1 MTRCTVNPD
10 LQNIKWK
17 YLRET
22 DNKYFDPRMNTSLKD
37 YLEVI
42 FPCNTFEYNI
52 SLKKDELPSDV
63 EYKRY
68 KCDALCRDLKLVV
81 EFDGLNHYM
90 DSHAVLNDI
99 KRDSWFESIGY
110 KTIRIPYWIQLSQ
123 HVVRDLF
130 GVDLE
135 DPLCEIA
142 YSFYNVFTQKVDLD
156 ILPGNMCELGRQR
169 FITEYY
175 KFSTDVRVQIDKD
188 LRKCL
193 RELYSKELA
202 EAALPEYLRRK
213 MALNFNV

>member
-10 LQNIKWK
+10 LQSIKWK

-81 EFDGLNHYM
+81 EFDGLNHYT
-90 DSHAVLNDI
+90 DSHAVLNDV
-99 KRDSWFESIGY
+99 KRDLWFESIGY
-110 KTIRIPYWIQLSQ
+110 KTTRIPYWIQLSQ
-123 HVVRDLF
+123 NVVRDLF
-130 GVDLE
+130 DVDLE

-142 YSFYNVFTQKVDLD
+142 YSFYNAFTQKVDLD

-193 RELYSKELA
+193 RELHSQELA
-202 EAALPEYLRRK
+202 EAAFPEYLREK
-213 MALNFNV
+213 MSINFNV

>member
-1 MTRCTVNPD
+1 MTRCTVNLD
-10 LQNIKWK
+10 LQNTKWK

-52 SLKKDELPSDV
+52 SLKKDELPSGV

-81 EFDGLNHYM
+81 EFDGLNHYI
-90 DSHAVLNDI
+90 DSHSVLNDV

-123 HVVRDLF
+123 NVVRDLF
-130 GVDLE
+130 GIDLK
-135 DPLCEIA
+135 DTLCEIA

-175 KFSTDVRVQIDKD
+175 RFSTDVRIQIIKD

-193 RELYSKELA
+193 CELYSQELA
-202 EAALPEYLRRK
+202 EAAFPKYLREK
-213 MALNFNV
+213 MSINFNV

>member
-1 MTRCTVNPD
+1 MNPD
-10 LQNIKWK
+10 FQSIKWK

-22 DNKYFDPRMNTSLKD
+22 DSKYFDPRVNTSLKD

-42 FPCNTFEYNI
+42 FPHNTFEYNV
-52 SLKKDELPSDV
+52 SLKKDESPSDV

-90 DSHAVLNDI
+90 DSHAVLNDF
-99 KRDSWFESIGY
+99 KRDLWFESIGY

-123 HVVRDLF
+123 DVVRDLF
-130 GVDLE
+130 GVCLE
-135 DPLCEIA
+135 HPLCEIA
-142 YSFYNVFTQKVDLD
+142 YSFYNIFTQKVNLD

-175 KFSTDVRVQIDKD
+175 KFSTDVRVQINKD

-213 MALNFNV
+213 IPLIFNM

>member
-1 MTRCTVNPD
+1 MNQD
-10 LQNIKWK
+10 LHNIKWK

-22 DNKYFDPRMNTSLKD
+22 DSKYFDPRMNTSLKD

-52 SLKKDELPSDV
+52 SLKKDELPSGI

-123 HVVRDLF
+123 NVVRDLF

-169 FITEYY
+169 FVTEYY

-193 RELYSKELA
+193 RELYSKELT